1 MLLFESIED
10 RAVYYA
16 TKIVISTNALMDSA
30 ITRYI
35 KYDILKMLA
44 VDCVVFFLCERWGSE
59 MHMHIHIYWPQ
70 MGASM

>member
-44 VDCVVFFLCERWGSE
+44 VDCVVFF
-59 MHMHIHIYWPQ
+59 
-70 MGASM
+70 